1 MRRPSFNELGEEVIR
16 ALKAIA
22 SVEKPLHSSLRR
34 LAEEHRRDQTVLAAM
49 WTIFDTPV
57 FEGFA
62 AWRQEARSGESGGPE
77 SESWVYVMTD
87 GSTPHKVGYSAGPE
101 FRKYGVRS
109 ETGRVM
115 RVVFALPC
123 SRRAAEVESLALN
136 ILGPFRQG
144 RSEYVHAPL
153 VVCVAAVEFA
163 HAQVFEPPRLG
174 EISDERSAS

>member
-1 MRRPSFNELGEEVIR
+1 MRQPSFDELGEEVIR
-16 ALKAIA
+16 ALRVIA
-22 SVEKPLHSSLRR
+22 SVEKPLHNSLRR

-62 AWRQEARSGESGGPE
+62 AWRQEVRSGEVDGPAPE
-77 SESWVYVMTD
+77 KWVYVMTD
-87 GSTPHKVGYSAGPE
+87 GSMPHKVGYSAGPE

-115 RVVFALPC
+115 HVVFALPC
-123 SRRAAEVESLALN
+123 SRKAAEVESLALS

-153 VVCVAAVEFA
+153 VVCIAAIEFA
-163 HAQVFEPPRLG
+163 HTQVFGPPRLS
-174 EISDERSAS
+174 ETSDNRTVS